1 MSIPIKTKK
10 ELEIMRQG
18 GRILAEIVREL
29 KNQAKAGITTL
40 SLNELAEE
48 MIKKAGAKPAFKG
61 YAGFPAALCASVNEE
76 IVHAVPSERILQ
88 SGDILSLDLGV
99 IYQGFY
105 TDMAATIP
113 IGEVEPETGRLIRI
127 TKKALR
133 HAVSRMKEGKTLG
146 DVSHAIQTNVERQGF
161 AVVKDLCGHGVGKKL
176 HEEPEVLNYGQRHK
190 GPLLK
195 EGMVF
200 AIEPMV
206 VMGKPGIKKGKD
218 GFSYVT
224 IDGSLSAHFEHTI
237 VVAKKGGW
245 VLTE

>member
-1 MSIPIKTKK
+1 
-10 ELEIMRQG
+10 MRRG

-61 YAGFPAALCASVNEE
+61 YAGFPAALCASINEE
-76 IVHAVPSERILQ
+76 IVHAIPSERVLQ
-88 SGDILSLDLGV
+88 S
-99 IYQGFY
+99 Y
-105 TDMAATIP
+105 TDMAATVP
-113 IGEVEPETGRLIRI
+113 IGEIEPETGRLIRI

-133 HAVSRMKEGKTLG
+133 HAISRMKEGKTLG
-146 DVSHAIQTNVERQGF
+146 DVSNAIQTNIERRGF

-200 AIEPMV
+200 AIEPMA

-224 IDGSLSAHFEHTI
+224 TDGSLSAHFEHTI
-237 VVAKKGGW
+237 AVTKKGGW
-245 VLTE
+245 ILTE